1 MYSPADWE
9 TYNITDEKITRTD
22 EQSARLNIKGSKT
35 MNEKIQTIKMCIKTY
50 ENLNGHKPTITELA
64 RMLDASYLQLIPM
77 MLSKQAA

>member
-1 MYSPADWE
+1 
-9 TYNITDEKITRTD
+9 
-22 EQSARLNIKGSKT
+22 